1 MSISIPQADFTP
13 QLAGYPG
20 QGAFRFWCQKVLPIV
35 YDDSLS
41 YYELLNK
48 VVNYLNN
55 VIADVRSMGDNIGA
69 LSGAFDN
76 LQGFVNEELQAT
88 AREINTFENSTN
100 TRVDQFIETVNH
112 ALTTFQE
119 FLNEYFDNL
128 DVQEEINN
136 KLDEMARNGDLTAL
150 VRPII
155 TEQAP
160 NIISDW
166 LEENITPTSPAVDAS
181 LSVSGAAADAK
192 VVGEFR
198 TAEKEEN
205 EFLETILTNTS
216 KSYVEKVYDVPVD
229 KFSTLNSVAVNNE
242 NTEIISGGGN
252 GIVFPVLA
260 GVIVRIKKPVQT
272 SVCQVCFTAEY
283 PAEDVSITHDN
294 VFSGVVNTDIS
305 VTSNSGD
312 KYVFLYVGTRSVSEV
327 LEGLEVSLKPID
339 ESSRIEGICKDSV
352 VAANNELFRADSE
365 ILAADNLT
373 YTGFRL
379 DITGRRVSDSSYK
392 IMLFRVYSGT
402 VIKVVS
408 DDKFQFQNSYNVVAT
423 GTPPRIGRT
432 YGSGTFFMDVPNGA
446 LYVAVSTPTVS
457 NASVYWCL
465 SVISDLQTERSEENE
480 FLETILTN
488 TSKSYIEKISDVP
501 VDKFST
507 LNSVAV
513 NNENAEIISGGGNG
527 IVFPVLAGVIVRIKK
542 PVQTSVCQVCFTAEY
557 PAEDVSITHDNV
569 FSGVVN
575 TDISVTSNSGDKYV
589 FLYVGT
595 RSVSE
600 VLEGLEVSLKPIDDS
615 SRPGD
620 IFGVD
625 IINALSTVY
634 NAYTSQVSDIPYS
647 KTPTIGT
654 SLSIDTE
661 NLKLVSGS
669 GAGVIV
675 PVIEGTSVR
684 VKKPQTTVCVACFTR
699 EPPKAGTSIT
709 HYTSF
714 TGYAN
719 TDIVAGSN
727 SGDKYLYV
735 YTGSTT
741 INANDVEVMYSQTLA
756 GVAEYLPHLDKH
768 MINMLKYRPVGKVS
782 KPYIALS
789 CDDGLE
795 PLATYTLP
803 RIQYWNNYYNT
814 NIPLHMA
821 LFNNSPVLTNPTYKE
836 LVVDMCENHN
846 CSIGIHGPSPFE
858 NYETLELYN
867 FLQKQEQFI
876 TDTTGISPSSIIY
889 PHSSYNDLIMTMCGS
904 WYNICGASGEVPSP
918 FTYSDNNGL
927 AFYVGEKSNCYEVYR
942 LSILDQ
948 QIVGDSGIEAVIDY
962 AYDHNLI
969 ICPYFHD
976 IAFTNYD
983 DYTNNYNRARL
994 DKFISYGMQKGIE
1007 FINFGDIP
1015 SLL

>member
-229 KFSTLNSVAVNNE
+229 KFSTLNSVTINNE
-242 NTEIISGGGN
+242 NT
-252 GIVFPVLA
+252 
-260 GVIVRIKKPVQT
+260 
-272 SVCQVCFTAEY
+272 
-283 PAEDVSITHDN
+283 
-294 VFSGVVNTDIS
+294 
-305 VTSNSGD
+305 
-312 KYVFLYVGTRSVSEV
+312 
-327 LEGLEVSLKPID
+327 
-339 ESSRIEGICKDSV
+339 
-352 VAANNELFRADSE
+352 
-365 ILAADNLT
+365 
-373 YTGFRL
+373 
-379 DITGRRVSDSSYK
+379 
-392 IMLFRVYSGT
+392 
-402 VIKVVS
+402 
-408 DDKFQFQNSYNVVAT
+408 
-423 GTPPRIGRT
+423 
-432 YGSGTFFMDVPNGA
+432 
-446 LYVAVSTPTVS
+446 
-457 NASVYWCL
+457 
-465 SVISDLQTERSEENE
+465 
-480 FLETILTN
+480 
-488 TSKSYIEKISDVP
+488 
-501 VDKFST
+501 
-507 LNSVAV
+507 
-513 NNENAEIISGGGNG
+513 EIISGGGNG